1 MFMAELSELAEV
13 LVCPKCLG
21 KLTLD
26 EDFLICP
33 ACGLKYP
40 IDDDIPIL
48 LIDQAV
54 RVSNPDDKDLKDK
67 GQDKTRNG

>member
-1 MFMAELSELAEV
+1 MFMAELSELVQV
-13 LVCPKCLG
+13 LVCPKCSG

-48 LIDQAV
+48 LIDRAV
-54 RVSNPDDKDLKDK
+54 RLPQTDDKGAK
-67 GQDKTRNG
+67 G